1 MRGKEQVTKMKNENR
16 TIGII
21 HAVNLTIRA
30 MQPFL
35 DRYIPD
41 IAVMHLCDDTIQRDN
56 IAAGPGTIP
65 KRNYFRF
72 AQYAHNLQES
82 GVEIIL
88 LACSTFNYAAELARP
103 MIDIPIMQIDR
114 PMMELAVEQGARVG
128 LLATLA
134 TTVPSSERLLR
145 IVAAEKNK
153 PVEITTVLRPEAFAA
168 IQRGDVETHNGMLLD
183 EIARLSSKV
192 DSIVLAQLSMS
203 ALEPSLKG
211 TAVPVYNSGT
221 TGFARI
227 RQMLDESRREA
238 LQEVRS

>member
-1 MRGKEQVTKMKNENR
+1 MENEKK

-21 HAVNLTIRA
+21 HAIHLTIRA

-35 DRYIPD
+35 ERYIPD
-41 IAVMHLCDDTIQRDN
+41 VEVMHLCDDTIQRDN
-56 IAAGPGTIP
+56 IAAGVGVIP
-65 KRNYFRF
+65 KNNYFKF
-72 AQYAHNLQES
+72 AQYAHNMQDA
-82 GVEIIL
+82 GVELIL

-114 PMMELAVEQGARVG
+114 PMMELAVTQGRRVG

-145 IVAAEKNK
+145 IVAAEKNT
-153 PVEITTVLRPEAFAA
+153 PVEITTVLRPEAFEA
-168 IQRGDVETHNGMLLD
+168 IQKGDSKTHNDILLE
-183 EIARLSSKV
+183 EIDKLSSKV

-203 ALEPSLKG
+203 ALEPFLGK

-221 TGFARI
+221 TGFGYI
-227 RQMLDESRREA
+227 RQMLYGNVADEVHA
-238 LQEVRS
+238 

>member
-1 MRGKEQVTKMKNENR
+1 MKNGTR

-35 DRYIPD
+35 DRYIPNVD
-41 IAVMHLCDDTIQRDN
+41 VMHLCDDTIQRDN

-72 AQYAHNLQES
+72 AQYAHNLEES
-82 GVEIIL
+82 GVELIL
-88 LACSTFNYAAELARP
+88 LACSTFNFAAELARP

-114 PMMELAVEQGARVG
+114 PMMELAVDKGARVG

-145 IVAAEKNK
+145 IVAGEKGK
-153 PVEITTVLRPEAFAA
+153 SVEITTVLRPEAFEA
-168 IQRGDVETHNGMLLD
+168 IQRGDIRTHNGILM
-183 EIARLSSKV
+183 EEVRQLSSKV

-203 ALEPSLKG
+203 ALEPMLDG
-211 TAVPVYNSGT
+211 IAVPVFNSGT

-227 RQMLDESRREA
+227 RQVLDENRQKIAR
-238 LQEVRS
+238 EVRS

>member
-1 MRGKEQVTKMKNENR
+1 MKNGTQ

-35 DRYIPD
+35 DRYIPGV
-41 IAVMHLCDDTIQRDN
+41 AVMHLCDDTIQRDN

-72 AQYAHNLQES
+72 AQYAHNLEES
-82 GVEIIL
+82 GVELIL

-114 PMMELAVEQGARVG
+114 PMMERAVEQGARVG

-145 IVAAEKNK
+145 IVAAEKK
-153 PVEITTVLRPEAFAA
+153 RPVEITTVLRPEAFEA
-168 IQRGDVETHNGMLLD
+168 IQRGDAATHNSILLE
-183 EIARLSSKV
+183 EIEELSKKV

-203 ALEPSLKG
+203 ALEPMLDK

-227 RQMLDESRREA
+227 R
-238 LQEVRS
+238 EVLEENRQGLMQTSKS